1 MKQRPNLILILYILY
16 KNIPTYYTNYRIYQ
30 LILTRKKKEEKCVK
44 IKFFEFIRKKSA
56 DIYNSQKRDL
66 QFKVNIENYDIC
78 SIPLSLRVK
87 LHFNALDLHCLL
99 YD

>member
-16 KNIPTYYTNYRIYQ
+16 KNIPTYYTYYRIYQ
-30 LILTRKKKEEKCVK
+30 LILTKKKKCVN

-56 DIYNSQKRDL
+56 DIYNSQMRDL
-66 QFKVNIENYDIC
+66 QFKVNIEDYDIC
-78 SIPLSLRVK
+78 SIPLSIRVK